1 MRAILAAAVAAGLAM
16 PAQRVV
22 AAEPLR
28 LKPSTKW
35 NVHYF
40 NDSCRLSRTFGEGN
54 RQVTLMADQFAPA
67 EHFQLILV
75 GKPANRESLGRP
87 LKGAVRFGPAEQ
99 ESKVTAMMGD
109 MQRQPALL
117 VNGVVELA
125 PPSEAEIAAMKQGA
139 RTAVPYFRPPI
150 GPAREAAATWLH
162 VRVEGGRDFVLETGP
177 MDKPL
182 AALRACAWDSVAT
195 WGLDV
200 EQQKALR
207 RKAIPRNP
215 PWLRSSDYPT
225 DMIREGQ
232 QAMIHVRLMVD
243 ETGRPTSC
251 HIQASSRPK
260 EFDKAVCDAFMK
272 RARFEP
278 ALDAQGKPVRSYWQT
293 SVLFRIEEAI

>member
-1 MRAILAAAVAAGLAM
+1 MRAFLAIVAAAGLAI
-16 PAQRVV
+16 PAQGAI
-22 AAEPLR
+22 AADPLR
-28 LKPSTKW
+28 LKPSSKW

-40 NDSCRLSRTFGEGN
+40 NDSCRLSRTFGEGD
-54 RQVTLMADQFAPA
+54 RRVTLMADQFAPA

-75 GKPANRESLGRP
+75 GKLADRESLGRP

-117 VNGVVELA
+117 VNGVIELA

-139 RTAVPYFRPPI
+139 RTGVPYFRPPI
-150 GPAREAAATWLH
+150 GAAREAAATWLH

-182 AALRACAWDSVAT
+182 AALRACAWDTVAT

-207 RKAIPRNP
+207 RNPIPRNP
-215 PWLRSSDYPT
+215 PWLRASDYPT
-225 DMIREGQ
+225 DMVWEGQ
-232 QAMIHVRLMVD
+232 QAVIHARLMVD

-272 RARFEP
+272 RAKFDP